1 MLVFINLATGFR
13 GLLDWGMAIVAIFNS
28 ERILKI
34 GLGKLT
40 MSFSLMAAF
49 FVLYE
54 VARASD
60 MEVCLLKGL

>member
-13 GLLDWGMAIVAIFNS
+13 CLLDWGMAIVAIFNS

>member
-13 GLLDWGMAIVAIFNS
+13 GLLHWGMAIVVIFNS

-34 GLGKLT
+34 GLGKLS
-40 MSFSLMAAF
+40 MSFSLMVAF

>member
-1 MLVFINLATGFR
+1 MLVFISLATGFR

-60 MEVCLLKGL
+60 MEVCLLTGL

>member
-1 MLVFINLATGFR
+1 MLVFISLATGFR
-13 GLLDWGMAIVAIFNS
+13 GLLDWSMAIVAIFNS

-60 MEVCLLKGL
+60 MEVCLLTGL